1 MICLY
6 CGFDKPE
13 AEFSSEHIIPKAL
26 ICGGLEPTNPFIL
39 PVCGRCNN
47 LCGRFVDRPFIKNWF
62 SHGNRAHNERRYVDL
77 ARNPEIPLSYMG
89 CLSESPVAG
98 KTCDN
103 WVGPTGDQIF
113 HLHDPYPDLELVG
126 KPLPARGQTFDPG
139 MVFLF
144 MRATNPAWHSCIL
157 KSVAA
162 GFENAQLYIV
172 NGANPPP
179 PFQKIPSELE
189 SLKNRLIEI
198 VQEPLKL
205 EFKMAADYGDR
216 FLSKLA
222 LGFGGLLLKSDF
234 KVSQDAKRLRGFLWE
249 RDSEK
254 RATLEVRGASFGSLP
269 KNATVER
276 VLPWAPGHVIYIA
289 DMGEFLSLIP
299 IFYGVQAAAIEI
311 ARDRALWEGK
321 IPAEG
326 IIYVIAPGFK
336 SWMPA
341 KLGHYIAARIGQ
353 LPETD
358 ELEQFIKVAENPPEL
373 PPFEAPKS

>member
-1 MICLY
+1 MICIY
-6 CGFDKPE
+6 CGFEKPE
-13 AEFSSEHIIPKAL
+13 ADFSSEHVIPKAL

-39 PVCGRCNN
+39 RVCGRCNN

-62 SHGNRAHNERRYVDL
+62 SAANRAHNERRYVDL
-77 ARNPEIPLSYMG
+77 TRNPEIPLSYMG
-89 CLSESPVAG
+89 CLSESPLAG

-103 WVGPTGDQIF
+103 WAGPTGDQIF
-113 HLHDPYPDLELVG
+113 HFHDPYPDLALVG
-126 KPLPARGQTFDPG
+126 KPLLGRGETFDPG
-139 MVFLF
+139 IVFLF
-144 MRATNPAWHSCIL
+144 MRATNPSWHPCVL

-162 GFENAQLYIV
+162 GFEGAQLYIV
-172 NGANPPP
+172 NGANPPS
-179 PFQKIPSELE
+179 PFRSVPSELE
-189 SLKNRLIEI
+189 PLKTKLIEI
-198 VQEPLKL
+198 VQAPLKL
-205 EFKMAADYGDR
+205 EFKMAVDYGDR

-222 LGFGGLLLKSDF
+222 LGFGALLLKPEF
-234 KVSQDAKRLRGFLWE
+234 KESQDAKRLRGFLWE
-249 RDSEK
+249 QDSEK
-254 RATLEVRGASFGSLP
+254 RATQKVRGASFGSMP
-269 KNATVER
+269 KNATVEKI
-276 VLPWAPGHVIYIA
+276 LPWNPGHVIYIA

-299 IFYGVQAAAIEI
+299 IFYGTQAAAIEI

-358 ELEQFIKVAENPPEL
+358 ELEQFIKVAENPP
-373 PPFEAPKS
+373 